1 MNTYLVWTEQ
11 INQQLIE
18 VKANSR
24 EEAVH
29 KAQKIARPALGH
41 IRTPRRLNAG
51 DRRLK

>member
-29 KAQKIARPALGH
+29 KAQKIARPALEDMRVADVRKLE
-41 IRTPRRLNAG
+41 IEEKP
-51 DRRLK
+51 